1 MNEQFGKQLFDNY
14 KQALELI
21 ETIKVSGRLP
31 NVINR
36 RLSASVSNQNIYRPK
51 SSYSLISNG
60 NLDNCSQFGQSE
72 TVANSVRN
80 SYVTLEQADETNPT
94 SNRNQ
99 TEMAPSSLLIRQEAT
114 KEAFNFNN
122 YKHNLNQPNVSY
134 TDQLKSLLQAHQIQ
148 KEATNTA
155 AATTESATVNSGFM
169 TRRTDSPVNATRNKA
184 KLPLTTDLTKHM
196 LNLNSFTLTSSL
208 TVSQPQQQDTQCS
221 DTLMIRQKEKPEPP
235 QRVIDMEQKNQVNKI
250 SFISEAKFDIN
261 EIEFPSP
268 PIEIFEEKTVPRKA
282 AKSLCEPPAVAPK
295 PVFKRFNS
303 CSSEVREDKRDRV
316 PSRVSEQRVSLAKTR
331 SSQPCPP
338 PNELINELSSIL
350 ARQKKKIDDAT
361 DNQAVNQHISA
372 KPPPPPRPQR
382 QQPLVKF

>member
-1 MNEQFGKQLFDNY
+1 MS
-14 KQALELI
+14 
-21 ETIKVSGRLP
+21 KVSGRLP

-60 NLDNCSQFGQSE
+60 NLDNCSQFGQTE

-80 SYVTLEQADETNPT
+80 SYVTLEQTEETN
-94 SNRNQ
+94 SANNRNQ
-99 TEMAPSSLLIRQEAT
+99 TELVPSSLLIRQESP

-122 YKHNLNQPNVSY
+122 YKHNPNQPNVSY

-148 KEATNTA
+148 KEAA
-155 AATTESATVNSGFM
+155 ASTESTANTGFM
-169 TRRTDSPVNATRNKA
+169 TRRTESPVNAIRNKA

-196 LNLNSFTLTSSL
+196 LNLNSFTLTSSMA
-208 TVSQPQQQDTQCS
+208 VSQPQDS
-221 DTLMIRQKEKPEPP
+221 DTLMRKKEKPEPP
-235 QRVIDMEQKNQVNKI
+235 QRVLDMEQKNEVKI

-261 EIEFPSP
+261 ETEFPSP
-268 PIEIFEEKTVPRKA
+268 PIEIFEEKTVFRKA

-303 CSSEVREDKRDRV
+303 CSAEERDDKRERV
-316 PSRVSEQRVSLAKTR
+316 PSRVTEQRVSLAKSR
-331 SSQPCPP
+331 SSQPCPQ

-350 ARQKKKIDDAT
+350 ARQKKKIEDAT
-361 DNQAVNQHISA
+361 ESQSINQHISA

-382 QQPLVKF
+382 QQPYVKF